1 MIVLW
6 FVALVVANIIKS
18 TNKSNQLQVSKMNEI
33 CISDKFILC
42 RVKRDGAD
50 CVLGAGN
57 QIPAPRHYQD
67 CPTELEFVD

>member
-1 MIVLW
+1 MAIYSDFL
-6 FVALVVANIIKS
+6 FVCGVKTITIERVTS
-18 TNKSNQLQVSKMNEI
+18 
-33 CISDKFILC
+33 C

-57 QIPAPRHYQD
+57 QIPAPRNYQD